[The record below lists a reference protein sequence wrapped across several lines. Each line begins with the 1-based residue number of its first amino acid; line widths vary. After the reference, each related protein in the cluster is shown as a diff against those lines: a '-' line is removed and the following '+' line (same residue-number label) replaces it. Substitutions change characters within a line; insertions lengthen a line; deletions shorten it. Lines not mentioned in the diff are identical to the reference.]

1 MAQQPT
7 APAPQS
13 ASPDAR
19 RDLGIPA
26 SGWRRKLFIVVFEAD
41 TRAGRL
47 FDLLLIGVILAS
59 VIVVV
64 LDSMRPIGAALRT
77 AFEVMEWCF
86 TLIFTVEYVLRL
98 ACVERP
104 LRYAISLFGIIDLVA
119 VLPTY
124 LAFFFPDLH
133 ALIDVRILR
142 LLRIFRILKMGAYI
156 AEYSALGRALAA
168 SRRKIFIFLSFVVM
182 VVLVMGTLMYVI
194 EGPENGFTSIPVGMY
209 WAVVTMT
216 TVGFGDITPRTD
228 LGRLIASFQMLLGWG
243 ILAVPT
249 GIVSAEFTAQSFRRP
264 GLWVLRACP
273 ACGHTG
279 HEPEARFCKDCG
291 APLPPPVD
299 VPPANPGT
307 A

>member
-1 MAQQPT
+1 MALQPT
-7 APAPQS
+7 SPAPRS
-13 ASPDAR
+13 AIPDAR

-26 SGWRRKLFIVVFEAD
+26 SGWRRRLFIVVFEAD
-41 TRAGRL
+41 TPAGRL
-47 FDLLLIGVILAS
+47 FDLLLIAVILAS

-64 LDSMRPIGAALRT
+64 LDSMRSIGAAHRT
-77 AFEVMEWCF
+77 TFEIMEWCF
-86 TLIFTVEYVLRL
+86 TLVFTVEYVLRL
-98 ACVERP
+98 TCVERP
-104 LRYAISLFGIIDLVA
+104 LRYARSLFGIIDLVA

-264 GLWVLRACP
+264 MLWTLRACP

-291 APLPPPVD
+291 APLGPPAEPPPA
-299 VPPANPGT
+299 PPDAS
-307 A
+307 

>member
-64 LDSMRPIGAALRT
+64 LDSMRPIGAAHRT

-182 VVLVMGTLMYVI
+182 VVLVMGTLIYVI
-194 EGPENGFTSIPVGMY
+194 EGP
-209 WAVVTMT
+209 
-216 TVGFGDITPRTD
+216 
-228 LGRLIASFQMLLGWG
+228 
-243 ILAVPT
+243 
-249 GIVSAEFTAQSFRRP
+249 
-264 GLWVLRACP
+264 
-273 ACGHTG
+273 
-279 HEPEARFCKDCG
+279 
-291 APLPPPVD
+291 
-299 VPPANPGT
+299 
-307 A
+307 